1 MLFAGVKGIW
11 AVHQADAQTDT
22 GMQLNVQ
29 GGPHH
34 TYLLM
39 SHPDSS
45 ETKVLETGDELSEV
59 KAETGFM
66 MAASTIAAGNVL
78 NHTLII
84 QVSIAAIILK
94 VV

>member
-1 MLFAGVKGIW
+1 MKGIW
-11 AVHQADAQTDT
+11 AVHHADAQTDT
-22 GMQLNVQ
+22 GMQLDVQ

-59 KAETGFM
+59 KGETGFM
-66 MAASTIAAGNVL
+66 MGAPTIAAGNAL

-84 QVSIAAIILK
+84 QVCIMNPAL
-94 VV
+94 